1 MEKEN
6 ILKILKP
13 LIPQYVVAISLGLF
27 INLLIIGSSF
37 LSKILIDNILPSN
50 NVSMLI
56 EFMIGY
62 LSYFILKSMA
72 SFGRNYLFSKHGYR
86 ILFDIRGEVYS
97 AIVSK
102 FNFVAFSTENQGYI
116 ITLFRDWL
124 NSISWFLS
132 NVLLNTITDCLLLI
146 LTLALLAII
155 DLNMLCITLVTLPI
169 YGFLY
174 LFFNPKIKDTR
185 KSMMEKDAIVTQN
198 LKDSLDSIKEIRVLN
213 AESVFTEKYNA
224 SQKEFCNLGLK
235 YVITTAAYSSLTS
248 IASVL
253 GHVIVL
259 LCGTLAVYDGKMS
272 VGTLISLNSIV
283 ALLYSPV
290 ERIVG
295 FNRVLQAFKIEM
307 AKLNDVLRKNISLD
321 NPQKSVDYCIQS
333 NSPKVET
340 ILGLSNVSFSYGE
353 RHILEG
359 VCLNFEPGKTYAI
372 VGENGSGKS
381 TLINLIT
388 GLLVPSRGN
397 VFFDGINI
405 HNNLEQFRSHIGYV
419 PQDTMLLNESIE
431 SNITFC
437 RNAVSEH
444 ALEEVLHICE
454 VDVIMKTN
462 SMSIDTVIGEKG
474 NKLSGGQKQKI
485 ALSRALYRKPK
496 LLIID
501 EGTSN
506 IDSDTEERILKRVK
520 SVYPDMTIIIVS
532 HRLSTVRKAD
542 RIIVLDKSQVAE
554 NGEYA
559 QLLDNGTVFRKIFA
573 NQIWIN
579 ECARE
584 KTL

>member
-13 LIPQYVVAISLGLF
+13 LIPQYVVSISLGLF
-27 INLLIIGSSF
+27 INLLVIGSSF

-86 ILFDIRGEVYS
+86 ILFDIRGEDYS

-185 KSMMEKDAIVTQN
+185 KRMMEKDTIVTQN

-321 NPQKSVDYCIQS
+321 NPKKSVDYCIQS
-333 NSPKVET
+333 NSPKEET

-520 SVYPDMTIIIVS
+520 SVYPGMTIIIVS

-573 NQIWIN
+573 NQI
-579 ECARE
+579 
-584 KTL
+584 

>member
-13 LIPQYVVAISLGLF
+13 LIPQYVVSISLGLF

-321 NPQKSVDYCIQS
+321 NPQKV
-333 NSPKVET
+333 
-340 ILGLSNVSFSYGE
+340 
-353 RHILEG
+353 
-359 VCLNFEPGKTYAI
+359 
-372 VGENGSGKS
+372 
-381 TLINLIT
+381 
-388 GLLVPSRGN
+388 
-397 VFFDGINI
+397 
-405 HNNLEQFRSHIGYV
+405 
-419 PQDTMLLNESIE
+419 
-431 SNITFC
+431 
-437 RNAVSEH
+437 
-444 ALEEVLHICE
+444 
-454 VDVIMKTN
+454 
-462 SMSIDTVIGEKG
+462 
-474 NKLSGGQKQKI
+474 
-485 ALSRALYRKPK
+485 
-496 LLIID
+496 
-501 EGTSN
+501 
-506 IDSDTEERILKRVK
+506 
-520 SVYPDMTIIIVS
+520 
-532 HRLSTVRKAD
+532 
-542 RIIVLDKSQVAE
+542 
-554 NGEYA
+554 
-559 QLLDNGTVFRKIFA
+559 
-573 NQIWIN
+573 
-579 ECARE
+579 
-584 KTL
+584 

>member
-13 LIPQYVVAISLGLF
+13 LIPQYVVSISLGLF

-307 AKLNDVLRKNISLD
+307 AKLTDVLRKNISLD

-573 NQIWIN
+573 NQI
-579 ECARE
+579 
-584 KTL
+584 

>member
-333 NSPKVET
+333 NSPKAET

-573 NQIWIN
+573 NQI
-579 ECARE
+579 
-584 KTL
+584 

>member
-13 LIPQYVVAISLGLF
+13 LIPQYVVSISLGLF

-485 ALSRALYRKPK
+485 ALSRELYRKPK

-573 NQIWIN
+573 NQI
-579 ECARE
+579 
-584 KTL
+584 

>member
-272 VGTLISLNSIV
+272 VGTLFHSTRLSPYYIV
-283 ALLYSPV
+283 QWRELLALIECSRLS
-290 ERIVG
+290 
-295 FNRVLQAFKIEM
+295 KIEM

-573 NQIWIN
+573 NQI
-579 ECARE
+579 
-584 KTL
+584 

>member
-13 LIPQYVVAISLGLF
+13 LIPQYVVSISLGLF

-506 IDSDTEERILKRVK
+506 IDSDTEERILKRAK

-573 NQIWIN
+573 NQI
-579 ECARE
+579 
-584 KTL
+584 

>member
-13 LIPQYVVAISLGLF
+13 LIPQYVVSISLGLF

-235 YVITTAAYSSLTS
+235 YVIITAAYSSLTS

-573 NQIWIN
+573 NQI
-579 ECARE
+579 
-584 KTL
+584 

>member
-485 ALSRALYRKPK
+485 ALSRALYRKPR

-573 NQIWIN
+573 NQI
-579 ECARE
+579 
-584 KTL
+584 

>member
-13 LIPQYVVAISLGLF
+13 LIPQYVVSISLGLF
-27 INLLIIGSSF
+27 INLLVIGSSF

-259 LCGTLAVYDGKMS
+259 LCGTLSVYDGKMS

-321 NPQKSVDYCIQS
+321 NPPKSVDYCIQS

-520 SVYPDMTIIIVS
+520 SVYPGMTIIIVS

-573 NQIWIN
+573 NQI
-579 ECARE
+579 
-584 KTL
+584 

>member
-454 VDVIMKTN
+454 VDAIMKTN

-573 NQIWIN
+573 NQI
-579 ECARE
+579 
-584 KTL
+584 

>member
-359 VCLNFEPGKTYAI
+359 VCLNFELGKTYAI

-573 NQIWIN
+573 NQI
-579 ECARE
+579 
-584 KTL
+584 

>member
-13 LIPQYVVAISLGLF
+13 LIPQYVVSISLGLF

-37 LSKILIDNILPSN
+37 ISKILIDNILPSN

-573 NQIWIN
+573 NQI
-579 ECARE
+579 
-584 KTL
+584 

>member
-520 SVYPDMTIIIVS
+520 LVYPDMTIIIVS

-573 NQIWIN
+573 NQI
-579 ECARE
+579 
-584 KTL
+584 

>member
-86 ILFDIRGEVYS
+86 ILFDIRGKVYS

-573 NQIWIN
+573 NQI
-579 ECARE
+579 
-584 KTL
+584 

>member
-13 LIPQYVVAISLGLF
+13 LIPQYVVSISLGLF
-27 INLLIIGSSF
+27 INLLVIGSSF
-37 LSKILIDNILPSN
+37 LSKILIDNVLPSN

-56 EFMIGY
+56 VFMIGY

-132 NVLLNTITDCLLLI
+132 NVLLSTITDCLLLI
-146 LTLALLAII
+146 LTLALLAIF

-174 LFFNPKIKDTR
+174 LFFNSKIKDTR

-213 AESVFTEKYNA
+213 AERVFTEKYNA

-259 LCGTLAVYDGKMS
+259 LCGTLAVYDGEMS

-290 ERIVG
+290 EGIVG

-307 AKLNDVLRKNISLD
+307 AKLTDVLKKNISLD
-321 NPQKSVDYCIQS
+321 NPKKSVDYCLQS
-333 NSPKVET
+333 NSQKMET
-340 ILGLSNVSFSYGE
+340 ILVLSNVSFSYGE

-359 VCLNFEPGKTYAI
+359 VCLTFERGKTYAI

-405 HNNLEQFRSHIGYV
+405 HNDLEQFRSHIGYV

-444 ALEEVLHICE
+444 ALEEVLHTCE

-506 IDSDTEERILKRVK
+506 IDSDTEERILKRIK
-520 SVYPDMTIIIVS
+520 SVYPGMTIIIVS

-542 RIIVLDKSQVAE
+542 RIIVLDESRVAE

-573 NQIWIN
+573 NQI
-579 ECARE
+579 
-584 KTL
+584 

>member
-13 LIPQYVVAISLGLF
+13 LIPQYVVSISLGLF

-50 NVSMLI
+50 NVSILI

-573 NQIWIN
+573 NQI
-579 ECARE
+579 
-584 KTL
+584 

>member
-13 LIPQYVVAISLGLF
+13 LIPQYVVSISLGLF

-56 EFMIGY
+56 DFMIGY

-573 NQIWIN
+573 NQI
-579 ECARE
+579 
-584 KTL
+584 

>member
-13 LIPQYVVAISLGLF
+13 LIPQYVVSISLGLF
-27 INLLIIGSSF
+27 INLLVIGSSF

-185 KSMMEKDAIVTQN
+185 KRMMEKDTIVTQN

-321 NPQKSVDYCIQS
+321 NPKKSVDYCIQS
-333 NSPKVET
+333 NSPKEET

-520 SVYPDMTIIIVS
+520 SVYPGMTIIIVS

-573 NQIWIN
+573 NQI
-579 ECARE
+579 
-584 KTL
+584 

>member
-13 LIPQYVVAISLGLF
+13 LIPQYVVSISLGLF

-573 NQIWIN
+573 NQI
-579 ECARE
+579 
-584 KTL
+584 

>member
-573 NQIWIN
+573 NQI
-579 ECARE
+579 
-584 KTL
+584 

>member
-13 LIPQYVVAISLGLF
+13 LIPQYVVSISLGLF
-27 INLLIIGSSF
+27 INLLVIGSSF

-185 KSMMEKDAIVTQN
+185 KRMMEKDTIVTQN

-259 LCGTLAVYDGKMS
+259 LCGTLAVYGGKMS

-321 NPQKSVDYCIQS
+321 NPKKSVDYCIQS
-333 NSPKVET
+333 NSPKEET

-520 SVYPDMTIIIVS
+520 SVYPGMTIIIVS

-573 NQIWIN
+573 NQI
-579 ECARE
+579 
-584 KTL
+584 

>member
-13 LIPQYVVAISLGLF
+13 LIPQYVVSISLGLF
-27 INLLIIGSSF
+27 INLLVIGSSF

-155 DLNMLCITLVTLPI
+155 NLNMLCITLVTLPI

-213 AESVFTEKYNA
+213 AESVFAEKYNA

-321 NPQKSVDYCIQS
+321 NPKKSVDYCIQS

-520 SVYPDMTIIIVS
+520 SVYPGMTIIIVS

-573 NQIWIN
+573 NQI
-579 ECARE
+579 
-584 KTL
+584 

>member
-13 LIPQYVVAISLGLF
+13 LIPQYVVSISLGLF

-397 VFFDGINI
+397 VFFDGTNI

-559 QLLDNGTVFRKIFA
+559 QLLDNGSVFRKIFA
-573 NQIWIN
+573 NQI
-579 ECARE
+579 
-584 KTL
+584 

>member
-307 AKLNDVLRKNISLD
+307 AKLNDVLRQNISLD

-573 NQIWIN
+573 NQI
-579 ECARE
+579 
-584 KTL
+584 

>member
-13 LIPQYVVAISLGLF
+13 LIPQYVVSISLGLF

-174 LFFNPKIKDTR
+174 LFFNPKIRDTR

-235 YVITTAAYSSLTS
+235 YVITTAAYSSLAS

-520 SVYPDMTIIIVS
+520 SVYPGMTIIIVS

-573 NQIWIN
+573 NQI
-579 ECARE
+579 
-584 KTL
+584 

>member
-13 LIPQYVVAISLGLF
+13 LIPQYVVSISLGLF

-72 SFGRNYLFSKHGYR
+72 FFGRNYLFSKHGYR

-573 NQIWIN
+573 NQI
-579 ECARE
+579 
-584 KTL
+584 

>member
-13 LIPQYVVAISLGLF
+13 LIPQYVVSISLGLF

-174 LFFNPKIKDTR
+174 LFFNPKIKDTS

-573 NQIWIN
+573 NQI
-579 ECARE
+579 
-584 KTL
+584 

>member
-1 MEKEN
+1 MEKES

-13 LIPQYVVAISLGLF
+13 LIPQYVVSISLGLF

-573 NQIWIN
+573 NQI
-579 ECARE
+579 
-584 KTL
+584 

>member
-13 LIPQYVVAISLGLF
+13 LIPQYVVSISLGLF

-124 NSISWFLS
+124 DSISWFLS

-573 NQIWIN
+573 NQI
-579 ECARE
+579 
-584 KTL
+584 

>member
-13 LIPQYVVAISLGLF
+13 LIPQYVVAISLDLF

-573 NQIWIN
+573 NQI
-579 ECARE
+579 
-584 KTL
+584 

>member
-13 LIPQYVVAISLGLF
+13 LIPQYVVSISLGLF

-283 ALLYSPV
+283 ALLYSPE

-573 NQIWIN
+573 NQI
-579 ECARE
+579 
-584 KTL
+584 

>member
-13 LIPQYVVAISLGLF
+13 LIPQYVVSISLGLF

-224 SQKEFCNLGLK
+224 LQKEFCNLGLK

-307 AKLNDVLRKNISLD
+307 AKLTDVLRKNISLD

-573 NQIWIN
+573 NQI
-579 ECARE
+579 
-584 KTL
+584 

>member
-359 VCLNFEPGKTYAI
+359 VCLNFEHGKTYAI

-573 NQIWIN
+573 NQI
-579 ECARE
+579 
-584 KTL
+584 